1 MKTNN
6 LIVDKS
12 KMFAIRIIRLFQ
24 YLQAEKKEFIM
35 TKQLLRSGTSIGA
48 NIRESVY
55 AQSDKDFRS
64 KLKIA
69 LKESNETAY
78 WLELLVATDYL
89 IEHEFD
95 SIYNDCVEIMKILTS
110 IINSNSKNSEDCEN

>member
-1 MKTNN
+1 
-6 LIVDKS
+6 VDKS
-12 KMFAIRIIRLFQ
+12 KAFAIRIIRLFQ
-24 YLQAEKKEFIM
+24 YLQTEKKEFIM

-69 LKESNETAY
+69 LKESNETTY

-89 IEHEFD
+89 TEQEFD
-95 SIYNDCVEIMKILTS
+95 SMYSDCIEIIKILTS
-110 IINSNSKNSEDCEN
+110 IINTNSKNNEDDKN